1 MDRIVDRIKGCLI
14 GVAAGDAMG
23 MPSSMMSP
31 QTIRQTFGYIDR
43 FLPAPPDHILH
54 GGLPAGAVTDDTQQT
69 FLLADSIIAC
79 KAIDP
84 EDIARRLIAWAEA
97 NHAFSS
103 MLVGPSSLRALGA
116 IRAGKPIH
124 ESGRVGDTNGAAMR
138 IAAVGI
144 YGKGDLERTVAAVE
158 KACLPT
164 HNTNVAIAGA
174 AAVAQAIG
182 IGLQGNVDLDKLI
195 EQALEAARLGLQ
207 RGHSW
212 YGASIADRTNIAL
225 KIIASV
231 NDRAIRLE
239 KIYDIV
245 GTGVQMVETVP
256 TSLAIVK
263 MANGDPVEGVIIAA
277 NMGGDCDTI
286 GAIVGAICGAIRGAD
301 AFPKDWIEL
310 LQEVNGYDF
319 DSYAERL
326 YEVIK

>member
-31 QTIRQTFGYIDR
+31 ETIRQVFGYIDH

-79 KAIDP
+79 QAIVP

-97 NHAFSS
+97 NQAFSS
-103 MLVGPSSLRALGA
+103 MLVGPSSLRALAA
-116 IRAGKPIH
+116 IRAGKPIY

-144 YGKGDLERTVAAVE
+144 YGKGNLEQTVAAVE

-182 IGLQGNVDLDKLI
+182 LGLQGEVNLDKLI
-195 EQALEAARLGLQ
+195 DGALEAARLGLQ
-207 RGHSW
+207 RGNRW
-212 YGASIADRTNIAL
+212 YGASIMDRTNIAM
-225 KIIASV
+225 KIISSV
-231 NDRAIRLE
+231 KDRHIQME
-239 KIYDIV
+239 KLYDIV
-245 GTGVQMVETVP
+245 GTGVQMAETVP

-263 MANGDPVEGVIIAA
+263 LVNGDPVEGVITAA

-286 GAIVGAICGAIRGAD
+286 GAIVGAIGGAIRGAN
-301 AFPKDWIEL
+301 AFPKEWIEL

-319 DSYAERL
+319 DWYAGKL
-326 YEVIK
+326 YELIK